1 MPPRCACGLME
12 GILTEVSNQERTDS
26 DYLVSVELDE
36 DSIGFISQEVDHE
49 RRVAIFDLVEQNYF
63 RVANSDQGPYCLH
76 LSTRDRRLVMRIR
89 HHMDPVEKAYELIL
103 SMAPFRSIIRD
114 YFMLCESYYD
124 AIRHAPAQQ
133 IEAIDMGRRGMHN
146 EGSDLL
152 RERLKDKIELDKD
165 TARRLFT
172 LLCSLHMKA

>member
-1 MPPRCACGLME
+1 ME
-12 GILTEVSNQERTDS
+12 GILTEVSNQEQDNNHH
-26 DYLVSVELDE
+26 LVSIELDE
-36 DSIGFISQEVDHE
+36 ESIGFISQEVDHE

-63 RVANSDQGPYCLH
+63 RIQDTDQGPYCLQ

-89 HHMDPVEKAYELIL
+89 HHMDPAEKSYELIL

-114 YFMLCESYYD
+114 YFMLCESYYE
-124 AIRHAPAQQ
+124 AIRHAPPQQ

-152 RERLKDKIELDKD
+152 RERLQGKIELDQA

-172 LLCSLHMKA
+172 LICSLHMKA